1 MEQKKN
7 TDTRKTVRTV
17 TSNDFIT
24 AMGIDEMTLKARKLL
39 YIAIFQCKKNDQE
52 FFEYQIN
59 AKDFAKLMDI
69 EPDNVYR
76 EADKITDEL
85 MKSFIRLEMP
95 DQKYKKKKN
104 YEKYQI
110 FSKCSYLDGIL
121 NFKLNPDMTGY
132 FLNLKKD
139 FTQPL
144 LNDFLKMKSNYS
156 IEIWHLIQR
165 EMKSIKP
172 NSTDI
177 IQFDL
182 SLEELRAITGTQ
194 NKLKK
199 IAHFKDKCF
208 DKALREIYDNCGV
221 NITYQNIRIG
231 RKIVGFRCTAVS
243 AVHIDI
249 DNIPDDVKKR
259 ARQGM
264 ERIKNSQKG
273 EKICYL

>member
-39 YIAIFQCKKNDQE
+39 YIAISQCKKNDQE
-52 FFEYQIN
+52 FFEYQIS

-69 EPDNVYR
+69 EPEAVYQ

-243 AVHIDI
+243 AVHIEK
-249 DNIPDDVKKR
+249 NCR
-259 ARQGM
+259 RQPFTLSFWNGQS
-264 ERIKNSQKG
+264 NP
-273 EKICYL
+273 

>member
-24 AMGIDEMTLKARKLL
+24 AMGIEEMTLKARKLL
-39 YIAIFQCKKNDQE
+39 YIAISQCKKNDQE

-85 MKSFIRLEMP
+85 MKSFIRLEKP
-95 DQKYKKKKN
+95 QNNQKKK
-104 YEKYQI
+104 
-110 FSKCSYLDGIL
+110 SYL
-121 NFKLNPDMTGY
+121 KLQLFDMCQYENGLLYFQISKKMTGY

-139 FTQPL
+139 FTKPL

-182 SLEELRAITGTQ
+182 SLEELRTVTGTQ
-194 NKLKK
+194 DKLKQMV
-199 IAHFKDKCF
+199 HFKDKCF

-243 AVHIDI
+243 AVHIDT
-249 DNIPDDVKKR
+249 DNIPDDVKER
-259 ARQGM
+259 ARQGK
-264 ERIKNSQKG
+264 ERIRNSQKG
-273 EKICYL
+273 EKI

>member
-1 MEQKKN
+1 
-7 TDTRKTVRTV
+7 
-17 TSNDFIT
+17 
-24 AMGIDEMTLKARKLL
+24 
-39 YIAIFQCKKNDQE
+39 
-52 FFEYQIN
+52 
-59 AKDFAKLMDI
+59 MDI

-273 EKICYL
+273 EKI